1 MAALSGRGDCIDN
14 SGGKLKSP
22 QLTPQKVRNLLN
34 EGIATEDSSRD
45 IGFLERYKSCCLLEL
60 QLPSMKPDDLINM
73 SLTEDI
79 ISLLLQLIE
88 DELKQEGG
96 SPVKY
101 NTEPLSVQVA
111 ACIVALCGWT
121 CSPSLDSM
129 SLPVIT
135 CSYCMRKVGLWGFQ
149 QIESICSEG
158 DSSFGIASTPVSCHD
173 GRGERLTPTPVS
185 PCRMVLRSQDTTPS
199 HTSEPSDL
207 IPSPIVARTRSQE
220 FHSPSPVDETT
231 STVLRGKRP
240 VTRSMGQG
248 EMVGVGSEVPS
259 SPQRKA
265 KRLRLCSSSSSDIM
279 INRSFF
285 DPIFQ
290 HRDWCPWVRMAE
302 EQRVREQATPSRDHP
317 SQCGITENLQPAW
330 KAVLEVFVSMK
341 KSNNP
346 EGGNSSQVFKQPEF
360 VGAHRY
366 HPCADSGGA
375 KMNTRCP
382 PKRVPSAARFFTHC
396 ELTVQP
402 PQSYSVGGQRSSGQL
417 TGKPAG
423 ARPDYRGRWCTYTDS
438 KVENMVPDLGG
449 NSELGYSLAS
459 LTVNAH
465 ELCLM
470 NKGPKQKPSGMLI
483 CHKQTSLSAANTFSQ
498 ACLRAVCSGITL
510 SRLMHV
516 TSEYIQKYATE
527 EALKEQ
533 EEGAGDSSSE
543 SSMSDFSEDE
553 AQDMEL

>member
-1 MAALSGRGDCIDN
+1 MLFFLRGGRRKHCACRSKLKMAALSGRGDCIDN
-14 SGGKLKSP
+14 SGGKLNYP
-22 QLTPQKVRNLLN
+22 QLTPQKVRHLLN
-34 EGIATEDSSRD
+34 EGIATEDTGQDSEEQTASLETPNGLPQAPCETASKEAFFSRVETYTSLKWAGKPHELSPLKCSQYGWTNVECDMLKCSSCQAFLCALLQPTQD
-45 IGFLERYKSCCLLEL
+45 INKYKETLLGLQKALQTSHEKFCFWPDCPCPDRFWTIPINEQSVLFSGFLERYKSCCLLEL

-73 SLTEDI
+73 SLTEDV

-173 GRGERLTPTPVS
+173 GRGERLTPTPAS
-185 PCRMVLRSQDTTPS
+185 PCRMVLRSQDTTLS
-199 HTSEPSDL
+199 HISEPSDL
-207 IPSPIVARTRSQE
+207 IPSPTVARTRSQE

-231 STVLRGKRP
+231 SPVLRGKRP
-240 VTRSMGQG
+240 VTRSMGHG

-290 HRDWCPWVRMAE
+290 HRDWCPWVRMAG
-302 EQRVREQATPSRDHP
+302 EQRVREQAAGSRDHP

-330 KAVLEVFVSMK
+330 KAVLEVFVLMK

-346 EGGNSSQVFKQPEF
+346 EGGNSSESLHEKSKRVFKIFRRWQ
-360 VGAHRY
+360 V
-366 HPCADSGGA
+366 S
-375 KMNTRCP
+375 T
-382 PKRVPSAARFFTHC
+382 
-396 ELTVQP
+396 
-402 PQSYSVGGQRSSGQL
+402 SS
-417 TGKPAG
+417 
-423 ARPDYRGRWCTYTDS
+423 
-438 KVENMVPDLGG
+438 
-449 NSELGYSLAS
+449 
-459 LTVNAH
+459 
-465 ELCLM
+465 
-470 NKGPKQKPSGMLI
+470 
-483 CHKQTSLSAANTFSQ
+483 
-498 ACLRAVCSGITL
+498 
-510 SRLMHV
+510 
-516 TSEYIQKYATE
+516 
-527 EALKEQ
+527 
-533 EEGAGDSSSE
+533 
-543 SSMSDFSEDE
+543 
-553 AQDMEL
+553 

>member
-45 IGFLERYKSCCLLEL
+45 IEEQAASLETPNRLPQVPCETASKEAFFSRVETYTSLKWAGKPHELSPLKCSQYGWTNVECDMLKCSSCQAFLCALLQPTQDINKYKERLLGLQKALQTSHEKFCFWPDCPCPDRFWTIPINEQSVLFSGFLERYKSCCLLEL

-101 NTEPLSVQVA
+101 NTEPLLVQVA

-121 CSPSLDSM
+121 CSPSLDSI

-149 QIESICSEG
+149 QIESVCSEG

-248 EMVGVGSEVPS
+248 EMVGVGSEVPP

-302 EQRVREQATPSRDHP
+302 EQRVREQAAPSRDHP
-317 SQCGITENLQPAW
+317 SQCGITKNLQPAW

-346 EGGNSSQVFKQPEF
+346 EGGNSSESLHEKSKRVFKIF
-360 VGAHRY
+360 R
-366 HPCADSGGA
+366 
-375 KMNTRCP
+375 
-382 PKRVPSAARFFTHC
+382 
-396 ELTVQP
+396 
-402 PQSYSVGGQRSSGQL
+402 
-417 TGKPAG
+417 
-423 ARPDYRGRWCTYTDS
+423 RWQVSC
-438 KVENMVPDLGG
+438 
-449 NSELGYSLAS
+449 
-459 LTVNAH
+459 
-465 ELCLM
+465 
-470 NKGPKQKPSGMLI
+470 
-483 CHKQTSLSAANTFSQ
+483 
-498 ACLRAVCSGITL
+498 
-510 SRLMHV
+510 
-516 TSEYIQKYATE
+516 
-527 EALKEQ
+527 
-533 EEGAGDSSSE
+533 
-543 SSMSDFSEDE
+543 
-553 AQDMEL
+553 